1 MTDSWSTE
9 DADRAVA
16 TLAVFIEHG
25 GGLPQALID
34 AYKSAIDS
42 GDIGVTRHFFEQL
55 ALKCPD
61 AIDYFTESTAERLAE
76 AGDDAEEHPKLRE
89 IPID

>member
-16 TLAVFIEHG
+16 TLAIFMEHG

-34 AYKSAIDS
+34 AYKSAIDNS
-42 GDIGVTRHFFEQL
+42 DISVTRHFFEQL

-61 AIDYFTESTAERLAE
+61 AIDFFTESVTEGLAE
-76 AGDDAEEHPKLRE
+76 SGDDAEEQPKLRE